1 MKSIPTLKV
10 RAITGRSEL
19 IGVAAGKEARQ
30 RLLKAAK
37 ALAEVPWVIV
47 DFKGV
52 DIVSASAAREAI
64 LVDLTAFINER
75 GALPVLINLNQV
87 SLEEVVFAAQALKLP
102 IVLADAIADGE
113 PTGLRILGDMDAK
126 HLQTLRVVA
135 RLGEAD
141 AKAAHEASE
150 DSSTGVTAW
159 NNRLSILAGMCL
171 LRERKSGKTKH
182 YSLTLKGLVDG
193 N

>member
-1 MKSIPTLKV
+1 MKTIPTLKV
-10 RAITGRSEL
+10 RAVTGLSNL
-19 IGVAAGKEARQ
+19 VGVATGKRARQ
-30 RLLKAAK
+30 CLFEAAK
-37 ALAEVPWVIV
+37 ALPEVPWVAV

-52 DIVSASAAREAI
+52 DMVSASAAREAV
-64 LVDLTAFINER
+64 LVDLSAFLNER
-75 GALPVLINLNQV
+75 GALPILINLNQV

-102 IVLADAIADGE
+102 IIVADAISGGE

-126 HLQTLRVVA
+126 QLQTLRVIA

-141 AKAAHEASE
+141 AKTAHEASE

-159 NNRLSILAGMCL
+159 NNRLSMLAGMCL